1 MQVRHCN
8 NANSPGPQADAFS
21 HSLEYL
27 SEPSSSDE
35 CNVYKAD
42 SFLNGIADTIQKEFS
57 AKLSV
62 QLLHLIHHGLVKAL
76 CGQR

>member
-1 MQVRHCN
+1 MCGAATTPIRQVH
-8 NANSPGPQADAFS
+8 SQGLFS

-35 CNVYKAD
+35 CNVYQAD